1 MLSALRALS
10 CPSSRRTWNLEEENN
25 VSQQGLFISNGNGD
39 NAIVELVAKPKF
51 Q

>member
-10 CPSSRRTWNLEEENN
+10 CPSSRRTWNLEEKNN
-25 VSQQGLFISNGNGD
+25 VSQQGLFISNGD
-39 NAIVELVAKPKF
+39 NAKVELVAKPKI